1 LEQLFSQPF
10 IEERYCMRNDKL
22 NVVRAWFKKAE
33 NDLINAENTIK
44 MEAPPTDT
52 ICFHAQQCAE
62 KYLKGFLTFHQIYF
76 PKTHSLED
84 LVFLCKDVEPIIES
98 ELGEIEILSSYGV
111 EVRYPDDIYY
121 DIPVVDA
128 QEAID
133 LAKKV
138 KIIILKHLEGKI
150 L

>member
-1 LEQLFSQPF
+1 
-10 IEERYCMRNDKL
+10 MKDDKL
-22 NVVRAWFKKAE
+22 NVVKAWFKKAE

-44 MEAPPTDT
+44 MESPPTDT

-62 KYLKGFLTFHQIYF
+62 KYLKGFLTFHEIDF

-84 LVFLCKDVEPIIES
+84 LVLLCKDVAPKIES
-98 ELGEIEILSSYGV
+98 ELDDIEILSNYGV
-111 EVRYPDDIYY
+111 EVRYPDEIYY
-121 DIPVVDA
+121 DIPKDDA

-138 KIIILKHLEGKI
+138 KTVILRYLEGKI
-150 L
+150 QGI

>member
-1 LEQLFSQPF
+1 
-10 IEERYCMRNDKL
+10 MKDDKL

-44 MEAPPTDT
+44 MESPPTDT

-62 KYLKGFLTFHQIYF
+62 KYLKGFLTFHEIDF

-84 LVFLCKDVEPIIES
+84 LVLLCKGVAPNIES
-98 ELGEIEILSSYGV
+98 ELEDIEILSSYGV
-111 EVRYPDDIYY
+111 QVRYPDELYY
-121 DIPVVDA
+121 DIPKDDA

-138 KIIILKHLEGKI
+138 KTVVLKYFEGKI
-150 L
+150 

>member
-1 LEQLFSQPF
+1 MKDDL
-10 IEERYCMRNDKL
+10 L

-44 MEAPPTDT
+44 MDVPPTDT

-62 KYLKGFLTFHQIYF
+62 KYIKGFLTFYELDF

-84 LVFLCKDVEPIIES
+84 LVSLCKNIAPKIES
-98 ELGEIEILSSYGV
+98 ELDDIEILSSYGV
-111 EVRYPDDIYY
+111 SVRYPDDLYY
-121 DIPVVDA
+121 DIPEEDA

-133 LAKKV
+133 LAKKIKRV
-138 KIIILKHLEGKI
+138 ILKYLQEKI
-150 L
+150 